1 MATQTRGRKRLLE
14 EVEEDTLDSID
25 GKKAK
30 NEVFKPP
37 LKFGGI
43 YNPPPVDV
51 WGEKGEN
58 EPEWPEPERLMW
70 NIFLPAR
77 IYL

>member
-51 WGEKGEN
+51 
-58 EPEWPEPERLMW
+58 
-70 NIFLPAR
+70 
-77 IYL
+77 